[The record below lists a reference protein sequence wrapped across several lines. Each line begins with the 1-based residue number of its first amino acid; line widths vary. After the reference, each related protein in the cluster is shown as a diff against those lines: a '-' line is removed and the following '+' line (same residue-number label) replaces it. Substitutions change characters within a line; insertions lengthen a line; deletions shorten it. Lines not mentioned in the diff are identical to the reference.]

1 MSGNLHSSTGRR
13 SSAPCAKEIR
23 PASASHDKNLTEALA
38 TLTCEGPQA
47 LSDEA
52 LLAILIGAPEA
63 GEIAAQILRRF
74 PEPARLRRVS
84 LDELAQIPGL
94 DPGRAAALQAAIEL
108 GRRVLRHPWPRG
120 ERLRSSRAVYR
131 SLAPRLRDLRRE
143 LFFVVLL
150 DGRNRK
156 IGEVQISEGSL
167 SASIVHPREV
177 FLPAIRA
184 SAAAILLVHNH
195 PSGDCRPSPED
206 REVTNRLRR
215 AGHLLGIRVL
225 DHVIIG
231 ESSYYSFAEEGT
243 MAEVQTEERVAG
255 GSGYGLDRPNRE

>member
-1 MSGNLHSSTGRR
+1 MSRNSHASTGRR
-13 SSAPCAKEIR
+13 SSATCDKAIG
-23 PASASHDKNLTEALA
+23 PASVSYDNNLADALA
-38 TLTCEGPQA
+38 SLTCEGPQA

-52 LLAILIGAPEA
+52 LLAILIGNPTA
-63 GEIAAQILRRF
+63 GEIAAQILSHF

-84 LDELAQIPGL
+84 LDDLARIPGL

-108 GRRVLRHPWPRG
+108 GRRVLRRPWPRG

-131 SLAPRLRDLRRE
+131 ALAPRLRDLRRE
-143 LFFVVLL
+143 LFFVLLL

-156 IGEVQISEGSL
+156 IGEVQVSEGSL

-184 SAAAILLVHNH
+184 SAAAILVVHNH

-206 REVTNRLRR
+206 REVTYRLRR

-231 ESSYYSFAEEGT
+231 ESAYYSFAEEGA
-243 MAEVQTEERVAG
+243 MAEPLREEPSAG
-255 GSGYGLDRPNRE
+255 GSGYGQNRPNRG